1 MTASAARLLLRYGL
15 VLAIG
20 VALALAAL
28 ATSRGPISASDR
40 VEAIATEL
48 RCPVCQGLSVAD
60 SPSSTA
66 QQIRRQIEQLLRDGR
81 SADQI
86 KEHFAAR
93 YGDWILLSPRP
104 QLAWLVPPLTLAAGF
119 AGGTLW
125 LLRRSRVRRDLP
137 APSPEAS
144 VPLTALRERVRQE
157 VRELDA

>member
-1 MTASAARLLLRYGL
+1 MTARGGRLLLRYGL
-15 VLAIG
+15 VLAVG
-20 VALALAAL
+20 AALAVAAL
-28 ATSRGPISASDR
+28 ATSHGPVSTSDR

-66 QQIRRQIEQLLRDGR
+66 QEIRRQIEQLLGDGL
-81 SADQI
+81 SAGEI

-104 QLAWLVPPLTLAAGF
+104 QLAWLVPPLAFAAGVV
-119 AGGTLW
+119 GGGLW
-125 LLRRSRVRRDLP
+125 LLRRSRVRP
-137 APSPEAS
+137 APSREAT
-144 VPLTALRERVRQE
+144 VPLTELRERVRQE

>member
-1 MTASAARLLLRYGL
+1 MTARGGRLLLRYGL
-15 VLAIG
+15 VLAVG
-20 VALALAAL
+20 AALAVAAL
-28 ATSRGPISASDR
+28 ATSHGPASTSAR

-66 QQIRRQIEQLLRDGR
+66 QEIRRQIEQLLGDGL
-81 SADQI
+81 SADEI

-104 QLAWLVPPLTLAAGF
+104 QLAWLVPPLALAAGV
-119 AGGTLW
+119 AGGGLW
-125 LLRRSRVRRDLP
+125 LLRRSRVP
-137 APSPEAS
+137 AAPSPEAR

>member
-1 MTASAARLLLRYGL
+1 MTARGGRLVLRYGL
-15 VLAIG
+15 VLAVG
-20 VALALAAL
+20 AALAVAAL
-28 ATSRGPISASDR
+28 ATSHGPVPTSDR

-66 QQIRRQIEQLLRDGR
+66 QEIRRQIEQLLGDGL
-81 SADQI
+81 SADEI
-86 KEHFAAR
+86 REHFAAR

-104 QLAWLVPPLTLAAGF
+104 QLAWLVPPLALAAGV
-119 AGGTLW
+119 AGGGLW
-125 LLRRSRVRRDLP
+125 LLRRPRVP
-137 APSPEAS
+137 SAPSPEAS